1 MKVILLKDIPKIGEK
16 YDIKD
21 FADGYVRNFLF
32 PNKLAEEA
40 TPNKISKIQGMRM
53 EQEKENQEKLESYKR
68 QAKQMAG
75 FKLEFILKTDG
86 KSVFGAINEKDIDGK
101 LKEKGI
107 SVNVEQIKMEKH
119 FKEMGEHI
127 VKIKFSPEIEADLK
141 VVLKSEADR
150 ATPTLTKGKVK
161 APTPKDVVEKTPA
174 SAKTSAFAKS
184 SAGKS
189 TGKKKASKQ

>member
-1 MKVILLKDIPKIGEK
+1 MKVILLKDIPKIGGK

-40 TPNKISKIQGMRM
+40 TSNKIAKIQGMKT
-53 EQEKENQEKLESYKR
+53 EQEKESQEKLESYKR

-86 KSVFGAINEKDIDGK
+86 KSVFGAINQKDVTEK

-107 SVNVEQIKMEKH
+107 NITEEQVKMEKH
-119 FKEMGEHI
+119 LKEIGEHI
-127 VKIKFSPEIEADLK
+127 VKIKFNPEIETDLK
-141 VVLKSEADR
+141 VVLKSE
-150 ATPTLTKGKVK
+150 TEKIEK
-161 APTPKDVVEKTPA
+161 PKNSSSAKA
-174 SAKTSAFAKS
+174 SAD
-184 SAGKS
+184 
-189 TGKKKASKQ
+189 KKKISTKQ